1 MIPDHLIDKAAAGID
16 KFLAEIQR
24 GDWGNY
30 PDLLARAALE
40 AVAADI
46 WREGFERAHVQHAAF
61 DIRMGRR
68 TQAIVEDN
76 PYRAS
81 ETA

>member
-1 MIPDHLIDKAAAGID
+1 MIPDHLIDQAAAGID
-16 KFLAEIQR
+16 QFLAELQR
-24 GDWGNY
+24 GDWDNY

-46 WREGFERAHVQHAAF
+46 WDEGYEACTDDVS
-61 DIRMGRR
+61 IY
-68 TQAIVEDN
+68 TNWNSETPN

-81 ETA
+81 EDQ